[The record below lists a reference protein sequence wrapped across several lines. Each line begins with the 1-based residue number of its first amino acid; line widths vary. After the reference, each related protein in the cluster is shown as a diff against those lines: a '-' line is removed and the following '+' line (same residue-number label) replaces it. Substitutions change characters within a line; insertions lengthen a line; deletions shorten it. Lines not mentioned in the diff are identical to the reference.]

1 MDESGSPNGQ
11 SLDMGPSIPRMDP
24 HILSLATPRAMTPN
38 SPTDSSMPQPAQES
52 GDDRRRWQRARAEW
66 PITVQLADGPHE
78 ARIRD
83 VSQAGVCF
91 FLDRPLP
98 EMTMLSIQFE
108 LPVEGGRRRVRGSG
122 AVVRCE
128 KISAAIDHYEIAVY
142 LQDMAEPDRATIASY
157 VGEPTDSPDST
168 AG

>member
-1 MDESGSPNGQ
+1 MGTGSRTKLGHGPTDHQNGPLT
-11 SLDMGPSIPRMDP
+11 S
-24 HILSLATPRAMTPN
+24 SLAQECAMTSN
-38 SPTDSSMPQPAQES
+38 SPIDSSPQQPAQGGPDE
-52 GDDRRRWQRARAEW
+52 RRRWQRARAEW
-66 PITVQLADGPHE
+66 PISVQLADGTHQ

-91 FLDRPLP
+91 FLDRPLA
-98 EMTMLSIQFE
+98 EMTMLSIEFE
-108 LPVEGGRRRVRGSG
+108 LPVDGGRRRVRGSG

-142 LQDMAEPDRATIASY
+142 LQDMADPDRATIASY
-157 VGEPTDSPDST
+157 VGEPVGGSESN